1 MAQTNTLMNVIAW
14 LTAVIVSLAVGFGM
28 AGGTLSLP
36 DWLGGATLA
45 MIAGWIVVIGTIIS
59 VIMVILGALSK

>member
-1 MAQTNTLMNVIAW
+1 MTKNNTLMNIITW
-14 LTAVIVSLAVGFGM
+14 LTAVIVSLSVGFGM
-28 AGGTLSLP
+28 IGGTLSLP

-59 VIMVILGALSK
+59 VVMAVIGALSQ